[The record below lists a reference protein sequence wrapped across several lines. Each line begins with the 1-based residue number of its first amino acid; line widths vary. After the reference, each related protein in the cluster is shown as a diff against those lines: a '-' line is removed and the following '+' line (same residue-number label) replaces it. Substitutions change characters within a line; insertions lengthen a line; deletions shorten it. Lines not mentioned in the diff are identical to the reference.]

1 MKKNDIIK
9 QIAESKNLIIKIFNS
24 KFYKKSLTIY
34 KNYSLQFNNNQL
46 IEIDTRKNE
55 RIKKLFFFRIFK

>member
-9 QIAESKNLIIKIFNS
+9 QIAESKNLIIIIFNS
-24 KFYKKSLTIY
+24 KFNGKSLTIY
-34 KNYSLQFNNNQL
+34 KNYSLKFNNNQL

-55 RIKKLFFFRIFK
+55 SIKKLFFFRIFK